1 MRVVLEEAGGAV
13 MSAAST
19 IIKPAIWFRASTM
32 PVLVTRLVLPTMTSV
47 ATMAAALRLP
57 HSSHAFKPALSVASC
72 SDLGCARKAA
82 RSSGF
87 MV

>member
-1 MRVVLEEAGGAV
+1 VRVVLERPAAAA

-19 IIKPAIWFRASTM
+19 IRKPAIWFCASAM
-32 PVLVTRLVLPTMTSV
+32 PDLVTRLVLPTMTSV

-57 HSSHAFKPALSVASC
+57 HSSHAFRPTLSIASC
-72 SDLGCARKAA
+72 SDLGRARKAA
-82 RSSGF
+82 TSSGF